1 MKYKYPV
8 IAAVALAT
16 VLLLALSWYLHSWGG
31 PALLAVAAGGYGWY
45 RTQVARG
52 QSGEQFFNDLG
63 EETRLTGFQGGSP
76 SEMPVDH
83 PGTASHEP
91 PPS

>member
-1 MKYKYPV
+1 MKRKYPI
-8 IAAVALAT
+8 IAAVAVAT

-76 SEMPVDH
+76 SEMPVDR
-83 PGTASHEP
+83 PGPATHEP
-91 PPS
+91 P

>member
-1 MKYKYPV
+1 MKRRFRLIV
-8 IAAVALAT
+8 AAVVAA

-76 SEMPVDH
+76 SEMPTDRT
-83 PGTASHEP
+83 GTPSQQP
-91 PPS
+91 PQA